1 MVLES
6 PYTQYW
12 HSFSYITGGID
23 YNSSCP
29 SPNPPVT
36 AFIDQFSTE
45 LALSAQG
52 TAFWLTFSGGEGGAF
67 RNNSFWSRVELP
79 NLTQRVREIIVLD
92 IHQMQMGEACGEGT
106 LVMLDEML
114 DGRGFEHR
122 CYNVYG
128 NPMGNMMEISALGDC
143 TLDII
148 AAIQMGKTS
157 RLGFSSTD

>member
-1 MVLES
+1 MTTRIILGIGRL
-6 PYTQYW
+6 
-12 HSFSYITGGID
+12 FLLTGGID

-29 SPNPPVT
+29 SPSPPVT

-79 NLTQRVREIIVLD
+79 SLTQRVREIIVLD

-114 DGRGFEHR
+114 DMRGFEHR

-143 TLDII
+143 ILDII